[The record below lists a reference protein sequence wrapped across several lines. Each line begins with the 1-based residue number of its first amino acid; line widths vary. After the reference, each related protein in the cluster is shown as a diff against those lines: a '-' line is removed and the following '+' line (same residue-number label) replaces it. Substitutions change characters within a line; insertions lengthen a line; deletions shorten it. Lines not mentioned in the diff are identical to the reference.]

1 MLVLMGIRPDD
12 KKDMLLGLTMSELG
26 QLVGEGTL
34 QCDSGDSP
42 VAEQMGI
49 ARILVI
55 VGPSNKMLSQCIR
68 EATESLGM
76 KVEKNSGGDF
86 IMRGEL

>member
-1 MLVLMGIRPDD
+1 
-12 KKDMLLGLTMSELG
+12 
-26 QLVGEGTL
+26 
-34 QCDSGDSP
+34 
-42 VAEQMGI
+42 MGI